1 MTDNTSSNLSQKTPS
16 QPQQLDEAVEAIL
29 NPLGYELVALEIT
42 SAGGRKVVVYID
54 FLENSTED
62 ATKNPAK
69 RISLEDCL
77 TANRA
82 LDPFFET
89 TELITGAFD
98 LEVSSPGVERPLK
111 KPEHFVRFKG
121 QKAQISTFAPLSSNE
136 LENDVYLQKNIKQK
150 KFIGTILDFDQAA
163 NKVLIEIPFGG
174 IDHTVK
180 IPLKNISKAH
190 LEFDFNQSNHK

>member
-1 MTDNTSSNLSQKTPS
+1 MTETTSNHTQKTNT
-16 QPQQLDEAVEAIL
+16 QPEKLEQAVSAIL

-54 FLENSTED
+54 FLENSSDET
-62 ATKNPAK
+62 TK

-89 TELITGAFD
+89 TDLISGAFD

-121 QKAQISTFAPLSSNE
+121 QKAQVNTFAPLTATE
-136 LENDVYLQKNIKQK
+136 LENDIYLQKNIKQK
-150 KFIGTILDFDQAA
+150 KFIGTILDFDQVA